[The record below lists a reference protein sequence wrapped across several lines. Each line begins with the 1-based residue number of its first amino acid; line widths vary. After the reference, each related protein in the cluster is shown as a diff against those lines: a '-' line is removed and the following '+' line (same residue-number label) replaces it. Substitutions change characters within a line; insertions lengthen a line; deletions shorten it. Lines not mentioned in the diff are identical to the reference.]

1 MLLDEA
7 VFTFNTYASRAW
19 YLNKESLL
27 LPEKRFQT
35 KTLSLI
41 LAISNSNG
49 IEHFRIH
56 KKPISRKEYLE
67 FIGELAKL
75 NENKPFGIFMDN
87 MRVHH
92 SKVAEDAYKNL
103 GIIPVFNIPYCP

>member
-1 MLLDEA
+1 VLLDEA

-67 FIGELAKL
+67 FISELAEL
-75 NENKPFGIFMDN
+75 NDNKPFGIFMDN

-92 SKVAEDAYKNL
+92 SKVAEEAYKNL
-103 GIIPVFNIPYCP
+103 NIMPVFNIPYCP